1 MEKPFK
7 FKIESNIREDVKVP
21 NLICEDTENN
31 VKYQITV
38 NNKSGIRNSE
48 LLATYYKLGPKILKF
63 VKLIKMWF
71 NTHISTEIMN
81 SFQV

>member
-31 VKYQITV
+31 VKY
-38 NNKSGIRNSE
+38 
-48 LLATYYKLGPKILKF
+48 
-63 VKLIKMWF
+63 
-71 NTHISTEIMN
+71 
-81 SFQV
+81 